1 MGIFYTYFSKKQV
14 AKRAAIARLTKTYEA
29 DLLAIEDEVKAS
41 YEREDACDGH
51 EYGPPIMRRTC
62 ELCGHIKEDKMIKE
76 VD

>member
-14 AKRAAIARLTKTYEA
+14 AKRAAIARFTEQYEA
-29 DLLAIEDEVKAS
+29 DVKAIEDEVTAS
-41 YEREDACDGH
+41 NEREDACDGH

-76 VD
+76 AD